1 MCIRDRC
8 HIAHNVQIGDRSM
21 MAAQCG
27 ISGSVKIGADV
38 QIGGQ
43 VGIAQHVTIGDGA
56 VLTARSGVT
65 KDVVRHTQMAGFP
78 AIEAG
83 QYWRERAALRR
94 LSKSS
99 GAPRHNIK
107 AK

>member
-1 MCIRDRC
+1 
-8 HIAHNVQIGDRSM
+8 

-65 KDVVRHTQMAGFP
+65 RMWCHTPKWLAFQ
-78 AIEAG
+78 
-83 QYWRERAALRR
+83 RLR
-94 LSKSS
+94 LASIGAS
-99 GAPRHNIK
+99 GPPCGAYQNHLGHPGTT
-107 AK
+107 